1 VEKAMRIVTGLASL
15 ALVLGLG
22 SGMPLAQQAND
33 DDAPAAA
40 APAARPA
47 AAARTTQK
55 KLPKNATE
63 IVLMNGRSGAVVTGV
78 TVVNAAGKSV
88 AGLKKP
94 LEAGKKIAI
103 RLPKNAGC
111 TFAINASF
119 SDDAEFDQTDVNLCA
134 DKTVRFTD

>member
-1 VEKAMRIVTGLASL
+1 MRIVTGLASL

-22 SGMPLAQQAND
+22 SGMALAQQAND
-33 DDAPAAA
+33 GNAPAAA
-40 APAARPA
+40 A
-47 AAARTTQK
+47 ARTAQK

-63 IVLMNGRSGAVVTGV
+63 IVLLNGRSGAVVTGV

-94 LEAGKKIAI
+94 LEVGKKIAI

-119 SDDAEFDQTDVNLCA
+119 SDDAEFGQTDVNLCA